1 MRSSRTWVGMKAVD
15 KKVGPPPCKKDGV
28 DCSERHPACQGKCQ
42 KYIDW
47 RNRRLDGRQAYYEQF
62 GGEVEHDKYV
72 MYSFNKMQLKKGKK
86 VKER

>member
-15 KKVGPPPCKKDGV
+15 KVVGDPPCKKDGV
-28 DCSERHPACQGKCQ
+28 DCTDRYPGCSGHCERFAA
-42 KYIDW
+42 W
-47 RNRRLDGRQAYYEQF
+47 RDRRMKGRAAYYEQY

-72 MYSFNKMQLKKGKK
+72 VQSYNKMQLKKGKK